1 MSKTTQE
8 QLNRIKNAK
17 TIEEAYIILSNLE
30 KPYYLQYKIDTKKIY
45 NTRMSLSEISLQ
57 LSKSLNFF
65 LLFISFLCFLSAMK
79 LLNK

>member
-1 MSKTTQE
+1 MTKTTQE

-45 NTRMSLSEISLQ
+45 NTRMSLGDFNI
-57 LSKSLNFF
+57 NT
-65 LLFISFLCFLSAMK
+65 APA
-79 LLNK
+79 